1 MPFPIAAA
9 IAAGS
14 SIASNIQQAG
24 ASKAARDW
32 QIDMYN
38 KQREHALAD
47 RDFENVYNS
56 PAEQMKRLTAAGL
69 NPNLVYGN
77 GASASNSATTRQSSA
92 PSAQPA
98 QTTNIFKDAL
108 DTYFEARRQ
117 EILTD
122 NTEAVI
128 ALNNAKRFKT
138 EQEESTERWRTD
150 EAQNRVAKQRQD
162 LYVGEKS
169 LEYQIDAARL
179 RNEKTKADINFTL
192 RENERQTAMNASNLK
207 EAVQRIALMKANQEV
222 SEANKAKIM
231 QQTQKILQEIQ
242 LGKSDIQN
250 AKLGLNKNDP
260 MYLRVI
266 NSIIARAMGAD
277 VTQDQ

>member
-1 MPFPIAAA
+1 MPFPVAAA

-14 SIASNIQQAG
+14 SALSNIQQA
-24 ASKAARDW
+24 ASSKDARDW

-38 KQREHALAD
+38 KQREHALTD
-47 RDFENVYNS
+47 RDFENHYNS
-56 PAEQMKRLTAAGL
+56 PAEQMKRLEAAGL

-77 GASASNSATTRQSSA
+77 GAAASNSSTTRQSSA

-98 QTTNIFKDAL
+98 QTTNLFKDAL

-128 ALNNAKRFKT
+128 ALNNARRYKT
-138 EQEESTERWRTD
+138 EQEENTERWRTD
-150 EAQNRVAKQRQD
+150 EAQNRVAKQRQE

-169 LEYQIDAARL
+169 LEYQIDAAKL

-192 RENERQTAMNASNLK
+192 RENERQAAMNASNLK

-222 SEANKAKIM
+222 SEANKAKIL
-231 QQTQKILQEIQ
+231 QQTQKILQDIQ

-250 AKLGLNKNDP
+250 AKLGLNKSDP

-277 VTQDQ
+277 VTEDK